1 AVSQREREIGI
12 RMALGAQAADVLRMV
27 LGEGLRLSLFGVT
40 CGLLSAL
47 ALARVL
53 ASFLY
58 GVSATDPAAYAAAAV
73 VLGAGAVAAS
83 LLPARRATRVDP
95 AVALRAE

>member
-1 AVSQREREIGI
+1 
-12 RMALGAQAADVLRMV
+12 MALGAKAGDVLRMV
-27 LGEGLRLSLFGVT
+27 LREGLRLSLIGVL
-40 CGLLSAL
+40 CGVATALLA
-47 ALARVL
+47 ARLL

-58 GVSATDPAAYAAAAV
+58 GVSSTDPVTYAAVAISLALVAA
-73 VLGAGAVAAS
+73 LAS